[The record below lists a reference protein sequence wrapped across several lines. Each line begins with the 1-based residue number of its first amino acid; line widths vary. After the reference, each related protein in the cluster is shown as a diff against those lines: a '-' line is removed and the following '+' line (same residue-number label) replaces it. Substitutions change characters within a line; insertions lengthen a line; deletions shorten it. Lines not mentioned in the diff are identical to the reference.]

1 MSIFDIFSISINPPV
16 GVLNYLLELV
26 NKKNIYVHR
35 MWKYPYKTK
44 PYEHQRNALNESAE
58 KTQWAYFMEMGTGKT
73 KVTIDN
79 LGYLSFK
86 GLVDAALIIAPKSV
100 YSIWETEIHT
110 HMPDAIKFEIYKW
123 NIDKPKNYEKLN
135 KSKYLRIFL
144 INVEAL
150 STKRGVDAC
159 KDYLVK
165 NKLNFVV
172 LDESTTIKNKSAKRT
187 KNILGLRQLSNKRRI
202 LTGSPIT
209 KSPLDLFTQCQF
221 LSPELLGF
229 GSYLAFRNRYA
240 EMTDIPVGSG
250 RYISVPKYYKRLEE
264 LEFKLKQFATR
275 VRKDQCLDLK
285 PKIRQKRYIEL
296 EGESKKI
303 YERLRTSALAI
314 VEDSTISFSNKLTE
328 IIKLHQVCNGFTK
341 DDEGKMINLHESKL
355 KALEEIIEETDGK
368 IIIWANYLW
377 NIHQINHFLKVRY
390 GEESTV
396 SIFGEVNVEDRKKA
410 VERIQTDEKTRFMV
424 GNPTTGGFGL
434 TLTACNTVIYFS
446 NNYNLEV
453 RKQSEDRAHR
463 IGQKGSVLYID
474 IVARNTLDEAIMK
487 SLVNKGQIAAKTL
500 GEEDLRDWLL

>member
-1 MSIFDIFSISINPPV
+1 
-16 GVLNYLLELV
+16 
-26 NKKNIYVHR
+26 
-35 MWKYPYKTK
+35 
-44 PYEHQRNALNESAE
+44 
-58 KTQWAYFMEMGTGKT
+58 MEMGTGKT

-79 LGYLSFK
+79 MSYLFFQRK
-86 GLVDAALIIAPKSV
+86 INAALIIAPKSV
-100 YSIWETEIHT
+100 YTIWETEIDT
-110 HMPDAIKFEIYKW
+110 HMPDVLKKSIFKW
-123 NIDKPKNYEKLN
+123 NLDKPKDYYKLN
-135 KSKYLRIFL
+135 EYQHLRIFL

-150 STKRGVDAC
+150 STKRGFDAC
-159 KDYLVK
+159 VDYLSK

-187 KNILGLRQLSNKRRI
+187 KNILALRKLSHMRRI

-229 GSYLAFRNRYA
+229 SSYLAFRNRYA

-250 RYISVPKYYKRLEE
+250 RFISVPKYYKRLEE
-264 LEFKLKQFATR
+264 LEMKLKQFATR
-275 VRKDQCLDLK
+275 IRKDQCLDLK
-285 PKIRQKRYIEL
+285 PKVRSKRYIEL

-303 YERLRTSALAI
+303 YDRLRTSALAI

-341 DDEGKMINLHESKL
+341 DDDGKMLFLHDQKIKTLHEV
-355 KALEEIIEETDGK
+355 IEESDGK

-377 NIHQINHFLKVRY
+377 NIHQIIHSLKSRY
-390 GEESTV
+390 GEESVV
-396 SIFGEVNVEDRKKA
+396 SIFGEVGVEDRKKA
-410 VERIQTDEKTRFMV
+410 VELFQNDSNVRFFV

-434 TLTACNTVIYFS
+434 TLTACNTVVYFS

-453 RKQSEDRAHR
+453 RMQSEDRAHR
-463 IGQKGSVLYID
+463 MGQKGTVVYID
-474 IVARNTLDEAIMK
+474 IVAKNTLDEAIMK

-500 GEEDLRDWLL
+500 GEEDLKTWLL

>member
-1 MSIFDIFSISINPPV
+1 
-16 GVLNYLLELV
+16 
-26 NKKNIYVHR
+26 

-58 KTQWAYFMEMGTGKT
+58 KVQWAYFMEMGTGKT

-79 LGYLSFK
+79 MSYLFFQRK
-86 GLVDAALIIAPKSV
+86 ITAALIIAPKSV
-100 YSIWETEIHT
+100 YTIWETEIDT
-110 HMPDAIKFEIYKW
+110 HMTDVLKKSIFKW
-123 NIDKPKNYEKLN
+123 NIDKPKDYYKLN
-135 KSKYLRIFL
+135 EFQHLRIFL

-150 STKRGVDAC
+150 STKRGFEAC
-159 KDYLVK
+159 VDYLTR

-187 KNILGLRQLSNKRRI
+187 KNILGLRKLTHIRRI

-229 GSYLAFRNRYA
+229 SSYLAFRNRYA

-250 RYISVPKYYKRLEE
+250 RFISVPKYYKRLEE
-264 LEFKLKQFATR
+264 LEERLKQFATR
-275 VRKDQCLDLK
+275 IRKDQCLDLK
-285 PKIRQKRYIEL
+285 PKVRSKRYIEL

-303 YERLRTSALAI
+303 YDRLRTSALAI

-341 DDEGKMINLHESKL
+341 DDDGRMLPLHDQKI
-355 KALEEIIEETDGK
+355 KALHEIIEESDGK

-377 NIHQINHFLKVRY
+377 NIHEIIHSLKVKY
-390 GEESTV
+390 GEDSVV
-396 SIFGEVNVEDRKKA
+396 SIFGEVDVKDRKKA
-410 VERIQTDEKTRFMV
+410 VESFQNDSNVRFFV

-434 TLTACNTVIYFS
+434 TLTACNTVVYYS

-453 RKQSEDRAHR
+453 RMQSEDRAHR
-463 IGQKGSVLYID
+463 LGQKGTVVYVD
-474 IVARNTLDEAIMK
+474 IVAKNTLDEAIMK
-487 SLVNKGQIAAKTL
+487 SLINKGQIAAKTL
-500 GEEDLRDWLL
+500 GEEDLRSWLL